1 MTQKTASAP
10 GAAKTSP
17 AARDWRADW
26 PEDFAA
32 PHTAAVMAGCVASL
46 GLMLFVAASFS
57 LLGPV
62 KTMLAELIGV
72 YNPQMI
78 PPGDFGLAAVV
89 WGLGAVVMAGIVHP
103 SAGLALLLLFRPWI
117 DGYTYPVANL
127 YFVAGILVVAAFWLV
142 RAAARGGP
150 WRGGAGAAPL
160 AGFVAVAA
168 LGLLTTWQTD
178 NTTRQLLLWLGYLLL
193 FLLSANCA
201 GSPAARR
208 LVVGALIAAVF
219 LEAWYAILHFHYLL
233 PEARKAVQDP
243 EVLRQYF
250 NTDTITPEL
259 ARRLNRSRAFGT
271 LLFPN
276 SLAGFLLLGIPLMAS
291 GWADAWRRRREPAGP
306 GAGRWGALAAA
317 LSAWACVAGLVLFT
331 LHFRAAFVNPG
342 NPAWHATLP
351 ALAVWAALAGAG
363 PAVLLHRAALRGGLF
378 HALRRAALWALP
390 ALLAVSLT
398 ALWMTY
404 TRGAMAALAAAGLA
418 AAALIF
424 AQRRELRPGVR
435 RAARAAAGAV
445 AVCGAAWLL
454 AGPGIQAQEAAAP
467 ASSSIVQQG
476 VSLGVEDLR
485 DTSSF
490 KIRLTYWNVAARI
503 IAANPVAGVGLGNFH
518 VAYPQYQYLGAGD
531 VREAHNAFLQPFVET
546 GVAGGLLFLAFMAVL
561 AVCAVRRAVR
571 APDAAERGLALGLL
585 AAAAAFCLHAG
596 IDIHFSN
603 PSLAMPFFVVAGML
617 FAGPGAAGAFSLP
630 AGVRRAV
637 AVCLLVVMAGAL
649 GVASRIYLQELSLG
663 RMGFVNVGDDRE
675 LMRIYQT
682 AGRCL
687 TELGGVIDAIIT
699 GKPHNKKP
707 VQIRMVDALTLN
719 PDIRAWAETG
729 DLYGPVPGVQGS
741 YRRLPPD
748 QVPGL
753 DAVLL
758 VDRYFKARACGLT
771 GMLAQISW
779 MEAEAARWPHNQ
791 RLAYHLLRCLGLVV
805 RTPHLGEAWLP
816 QRPEWLARYRHWAD
830 RVVELA
836 PHSAEMARARAEAL
850 FYLAMND
857 DATPRLETVL
867 EVLAE
872 HGRARRLSPIIP
884 LYGHD
889 YAWALRE
896 SAALLR
902 AAGREAEAAENE
914 ARAEKVRA
922 DTLELERRRWSHG
935 LS

>member
-1 MTQKTASAP
+1 MTQKTAPAP
-10 GAAKTSP
+10 GAAKTST

-26 PEDFAA
+26 PEDFAS
-32 PHTAAVMAGCVASL
+32 PHTAAVMAGCVVSL

-127 YFVAGILVVAAFWLV
+127 YFVAGILIVAAFWLV

-150 WRGGAGAAPL
+150 WRGGAGAASL

-178 NTTRQLLLWLGYLLL
+178 NTARQLLLWLSYLLL

-208 LVVGALIAAVF
+208 LVVGGLLAAVF

-233 PEARKAVQDP
+233 PEARRAVQENP

-276 SLAGFLLLGIPLMAS
+276 SLAGFLLLGVPLMAS
-291 GWADAWRRRREPAGP
+291 GWADAWRRRRDPAGP

-317 LSAWACVAGLVLFT
+317 LSAWALVAALALFT
-331 LHFRAAFVNPG
+331 LHFRGAFVPVSS
-342 NPAWHATLP
+342 WHGTLP

-363 PAVLLHRAALRGGLF
+363 PGVLAHRAVLRGGLF
-378 HALRRAALWALP
+378 HALRRAALWAMP
-390 ALLAVSLT
+390 VLLAATLA

-418 AAALIF
+418 AAALVF
-424 AQRRELRPGVR
+424 LRGDGPRPAARG
-435 RAARAAAGAV
+435 AARAAVWAA
-445 AVCGAAWLL
+445 ALCGAAWLVF
-454 AGPGIQAQEAAAP
+454 GPAIQAQDTPP
-467 ASSSIVQQG
+467 AGQPAIVQEG
-476 VSLGVEDLR
+476 VALGVEDLR
-485 DTSSF
+485 DTASF
-490 KIRLTYWNVAARI
+490 HIRLTYWKVAAKI
-503 IAANPVAGVGLGNFH
+503 FADNPLMGVGLGNFH
-518 VAYPQYQYLGAGD
+518 AAYPQYQYLGAGD
-531 VREAHNAFLQPFVET
+531 VREAHNAYLQPFVET
-546 GVAGGLLFLAFMAVL
+546 GALGGLLFLAFAAAV
-561 AVCAVRRAVR
+561 AARAVRRVRR
-571 APDAAERGLALGLL
+571 APDAGERRLALGLL

-596 IDIHFSN
+596 LDIHFSN
-603 PSLAMPFFVVAGML
+603 PSLAMPFFVVAGL
-617 FAGPGAAGAFSLP
+617 LWAGTGAKETPRFPAGA
-630 AGVRRAV
+630 RRAAAIV
-637 AVCLLVVMAGAL
+637 LLVVMAGAL

-663 RMGFVNVGDDRE
+663 RMSFVNVGDDAE
-675 LMRIYQT
+675 MMRIYRT

-687 TELGGVIDAIIT
+687 TEIGGVIDAVIT
-699 GKPHNKKP
+699 GKPYEKRP
-707 VQIRMVDALTLN
+707 VEMRLVDALTLN

-729 DLYGPVPGVQGS
+729 DFYGPVPGVQGS

-748 QVPGL
+748 EMPGL

-758 VDRYFKARACGLT
+758 MDRYFRARRCGLE
-771 GMLAQISW
+771 GMLAQIAW
-779 MEAEAARWPHNQ
+779 LEAEAARWPHNQ
-791 RLAYHLLRCLGLVV
+791 QLAYHLLRCYGLVV
-805 RTPHLGEAWLP
+805 RTPHLGKDWVSL
-816 QRPEWLARYRHWAD
+816 RPDWLARYRHWAD
-830 RVVELA
+830 RVAELA

-850 FYLAMND
+850 FHLAMNN

-867 EVLAE
+867 EVVAE
-872 HGRARRLSPIIP
+872 HGRAHRLSPIIP

-889 YAWALRE
+889 YAWSLRE
-896 SAALLR
+896 SATLLR
-902 AAGREAEAAENE
+902 AAGRAAEAEENE
-914 ARAEKVRA
+914 ARAAEVRA
-922 DTLELERRRWSHG
+922 ATLELEQRRWGSG
-935 LS
+935 LP

>member
-193 FLLSANCA
+193 FLLSANCG

-291 GWADAWRRRREPAGP
+291 GWADAWRRRRDPAGP

-418 AAALIF
+418 AAVLVF
-424 AQRRELRPGVR
+424 LRGDGPRPTARG
-435 RAARAAAGAV
+435 AARAAVWAV
-445 AVCGAAWLL
+445 ALCGAAWL
-454 AGPGIQAQEAAAP
+454 AFGPAIQAQDTPSAGTP
-467 ASSSIVQQG
+467 AIVQEG
-476 VSLGVEDLR
+476 VALGVEDLR

-490 KIRLTYWNVAARI
+490 HIRLTYWKVAAKI
-503 IAANPVAGVGLGNFH
+503 FADNPLMGVGLGNFH
-518 VAYPQYQYLGAGD
+518 AAYPQYQYLGAGD
-531 VREAHNAFLQPFVET
+531 VREAHNAYLQPFVET
-546 GVAGGLLFLAFMAVL
+546 GALGGLLFLAFAAAVAARAVL
-561 AVCAVRRAVR
+561 RVRR
-571 APDAAERGLALGLL
+571 APDAAERRLALGLL

-596 IDIHFSN
+596 LDIHFSN
-603 PSLAMPFFVVAGML
+603 PSLAMPFFVVAGL
-617 FAGPGAAGAFSLP
+617 LWAGDGPGGTPRLP
-630 AGVRRAV
+630 AAARRAA
-637 AVCLLVVMAGAL
+637 AVSLLVVMALAL
-649 GVASRIYLQELSLG
+649 GVAARVYLQELSLG
-663 RMGFVNVGDDRE
+663 RMSFVNVGDDAE
-675 LMRIYQT
+675 MMRIYQT

-687 TELGGVIDAIIT
+687 TDINRIAAENVRGNPPKNPPQL
-699 GKPHNKKP
+699 
-707 VQIRMVDALTLN
+707 RLVDALTLN
-719 PDIRAWAETG
+719 PDIQAWAESG
-729 DLYGPVPGVQGS
+729 DFYGPVPGVQGS
-741 YRRLPPD
+741 YRKLPPGEM
-748 QVPGL
+748 PGL
-753 DAVLL
+753 DAVL
-758 VDRYFKARACGLT
+758 VVSRYYKARTCGLN
-771 GMLAQISW
+771 GMLAQIEW
-779 MEAEAARWPHNQ
+779 LEAEAARWPRSQ
-791 RLAYHLLRCLGLVV
+791 RLAYHLLRCHSLLVQNLFLSDKWDAM
-805 RTPHLGEAWLP
+805 RPAWF
-816 QRPEWLARYRHWAD
+816 RRYQYWAD
-830 RVVELA
+830 RVVEVS
-836 PHSAEMARARAEAL
+836 PHSAEMARARAEAM
-850 FYLAMND
+850 FYRAMND
-857 DATPRLETVL
+857 PDCPRLETVL

-872 HGRARRLSPIIP
+872 HARAHRLSPLIP

-889 YAWALRE
+889 HAWALRE
-896 SAALLR
+896 SATLLR
-902 AAGREAEAAENE
+902 AAGRAAEAAENE

>member
-1 MTQKTASAP
+1 MTQKTAPAP
-10 GAAKTSP
+10 GAAKTSTT
-17 AARDWRADW
+17 AWNWRAEW
-26 PEDFAA
+26 PEDFAS
-32 PHTAAVMAGCVASL
+32 PHTAAVMAGCVVSL
-46 GLMLFVAASFS
+46 GLLLFVAAAFN

-62 KTMLAELIGV
+62 RTMLAGWVGV

-89 WGLGAVVMAGIVHP
+89 WGVGAVVMAGIVHP

-127 YFVAGILVVAAFWLV
+127 YFIAGIFTVSAFWLV
-142 RAAARGGP
+142 RSALRGGA
-150 WRGGAGAAPL
+150 WRGGAAAAPL

-168 LGLLTTWQTD
+168 LGLWTTWQTD
-178 NTTRQLLLWLGYLLL
+178 NTARQLLLWLGYLLL

-208 LVVGALIAAVF
+208 LVVGALLAAVF

-233 PEARKAVQDP
+233 PEARKAVQNP

-276 SLAGFLLLGIPLMAS
+276 SLAGFLLLGIPLMVS
-291 GWADAWRRRREPAGP
+291 GWADAWRRRRDTGP
-306 GAGRWGALAAA
+306 GTGRWMALGAALAVWAA
-317 LSAWACVAGLVLFT
+317 VAGLVLFT
-331 LHFRAAFVNPG
+331 LHFRSVFVPS
-342 NPAWHATLP
+342 PAWYGTLP
-351 ALAVWAALAGAG
+351 ALAVMAALAGAG
-363 PAVLLHRAALRGGLF
+363 PGVLVHRAALRVGLF
-378 HALRRAALWALP
+378 HALRRAALWVLP
-390 ALLAVSLT
+390 VLLAVSLT

-418 AAALIF
+418 AAALMF
-424 AQRRELRPGVR
+424 AQRRGLRPGVR
-435 RAARAAAGAV
+435 QAARAAAGAM

-467 ASSSIVQQG
+467 ASRSIVNEG
-476 VSLGVEDLR
+476 VSLGVGDLK

-490 KIRLTYWNVAARI
+490 RIRLTYWNVAARI
-503 IAANPVAGVGLGNFH
+503 FAANPLLGVGLGNFH

-561 AVCAVRRAVR
+561 AVCAVRRVVR
-571 APDAAERGLALGLL
+571 APDAAERGLALGLS

-603 PSLAMPFFVVAGML
+603 ASLAMPFFVVAGML

-630 AGVRRAV
+630 AGVRRAAAV
-637 AVCLLVVMAGAL
+637 ALLVVMAGAL

-663 RMGFVNVGDDRE
+663 RMSFVNVGDDKE
-675 LMRIYQT
+675 LMRMYQT

-687 TELGGVIDAIIT
+687 AELGGVIDAIIT
-699 GKPHNKKP
+699 GKPYEKKP
-707 VQIRMVDALTLN
+707 VQMRLVDALTLN

-729 DLYGPVPGVQGS
+729 DFYGPVPGVQGS

-748 QVPGL
+748 EVPGL

-758 VDRYFKARACGLT
+758 MDRYFKARVCGLQ
-771 GMLAQISW
+771 GMLAQIAW
-779 MEAEAARWPHNQ
+779 LEAEAARWPHNQ
-791 RLAYHLLRCLGLVV
+791 QLAYHLLRCYGLVV
-805 RTPHLGEAWLP
+805 RTPHLGKDWIP
-816 QRPEWLARYRHWAD
+816 RRPDWLARYRHWAD
-830 RVVELA
+830 RVAQAA

-850 FYLAMND
+850 FHLAMND

-867 EVLAE
+867 EVVAE
-872 HGRARRLSPIIP
+872 HGRAHRMSPIIP
-884 LYGHD
+884 LYGLNH
-889 YAWALRE
+889 AWALRE
-896 SAALLR
+896 SAPLLR
-902 AAGREAEAAENE
+902 AAGRAAEAAENE
-914 ARAEKVRA
+914 ARAEQVKRDA
-922 DTLELERRRWSHG
+922 EDLQQRRWGSG
-935 LS
+935 LP

>member
-1 MTQKTASAP
+1 MSQKTASAP
-10 GAAKTSP
+10 GAAKP
-17 AARDWRADW
+17 AAAARDWRAEW
-26 PEDFAA
+26 PEDFAT
-32 PHTAAVMAGCVASL
+32 PHTAAVMAGCIVCL
-46 GLMLFVAASFS
+46 GFMLFVAASFN

-62 KTMLAELIGV
+62 KTMLAGWVGV

-78 PPGDFGLAAVV
+78 PPGEFGLAAVV

-103 SAGLALLLLFRPWI
+103 SAGVALLLLFRPWI

-127 YFVAGILVVAAFWLV
+127 YFVAGVFIVSAFWLV
-142 RAAARGGP
+142 RSAL
-150 WRGGAGAAPL
+150 RGGAWRGAAAAAPL

-168 LGLLTTWQTD
+168 LGLWTTWQAD
-178 NTTRQLLLWLGYLLL
+178 NTARQLLLWLSYLLL

-208 LVVGALIAAVF
+208 LVVGALLAAVF

-276 SLAGFLLLGIPLMAS
+276 SLAGFLLLGVPLMVS
-291 GWADAWRRRREPAGP
+291 GWAEAWRNRRGAAGP
-306 GAGRWGALAAA
+306 GAGRWEALAAA
-317 LSAWACVAGLVLFT
+317 LAVWTAVAGLTLFT
-331 LHFRAAFVNPG
+331 LHFRGTFVPVS
-342 NPAWHATLP
+342 AWYGSLP
-351 ALAVWAALAGAG
+351 ALAAAAALAGAG
-363 PAVLLHRAALRGGLF
+363 PAVLVHRAMLRGGLA
-378 HALRRAALWALP
+378 HTLGRAALWAHP
-390 ALLAVSLT
+390 VLLAVTLA

-418 AAALIF
+418 AAVLAFLPKDGP
-424 AQRRELRPGVR
+424 RPAAR
-435 RAARAAAGAV
+435 RAARAAAWAV
-445 AVCGAAWLL
+445 ALCGAAWVLL
-454 AGPGIQAQEAAAP
+454 GPETLAQDGAAAGAP
-467 ASSSIVQQG
+467 AIVQEG
-476 VSLGVEDLR
+476 VALGVEDLR

-490 KIRLTYWNVAARI
+490 HIRLTYWKVAARI
-503 IAANPVAGVGLGNFH
+503 FAANPLLGVGLGNFH
-518 VAYPQYQYLGAGD
+518 AAYPQYQYLGAGD

-546 GVAGGLLFLAFMAVL
+546 GLAGGLLFLAFSVVL
-561 AVCAVRRAVR
+561 AVRAVRGVRR
-571 APDAAERGLALGLL
+571 APDAGARWAALGLFT
-585 AAAAAFCLHAG
+585 AVAAFCLHAG
-596 IDIHFSN
+596 LDIHFSN
-603 PSLAMPFFVVAGML
+603 PSLAMPFFV
-617 FAGPGAAGAFSLP
+617 AAGLLWAGAGGGGKSWFS
-630 AGVRRAV
+630 AGARRAAAV
-637 AVCLLVVMAGAL
+637 ALLVVMAGAL

-663 RMGFVNVGDDRE
+663 RMSFVSVGEDKE
-675 LMRIYQT
+675 LMRMYQT
-682 AGRCL
+682 AGYCL
-687 TELGGVIDAIIT
+687 AEIGEVIDAIIT
-699 GKPHNKKP
+699 EKPREQRP
-707 VQIRMVDALTLN
+707 PQVRLVDALTLN

-729 DLYGPVPGVQGS
+729 DFYAPVPGVQGS

-748 QVPGL
+748 EAPGL

-758 VDRYFKARACGLT
+758 VRRPFRARSCGLQ
-771 GMLAQISW
+771 GMLDQIGW
-779 MEAEAARWPHNQ
+779 LEAEAARWPRNQ
-791 RLAYHLLRCLGLVV
+791 RLAYHLLRCYGLVV
-805 RTPHLGEAWLP
+805 RTPHLGKDWLP
-816 QRPEWLARYRHWAD
+816 RRPDWTVRYRHWAD
-830 RVVELA
+830 RVAELA

-872 HGRARRLSPIIP
+872 HARAHRLSPIIP

-896 SAALLR
+896 SAGLLR

-914 ARAEKVRA
+914 ARAEQVHRQ
-922 DTLELERRRWSHG
+922 TRELEEWRWSHG